1 MDRSQIRVVK
11 PQLGGGFGSR
21 TETLNVEIITA
32 LLARAAGGQV
42 GLVTSRE
49 ETFITHRGR
58 PQQQVRMRIGM
69 TGEGRITAI
78 DCETVQRG
86 GAYSGYG
93 IVTILYA
100 GSLLNAI
107 YDIENVRYHG
117 ARVLTNTPP
126 CGAMR
131 GHGTVNVR
139 FAFEALL
146 DKMASDLGID
156 PFELRRRNF
165 LTAPTVT
172 INDLLVNSYG
182 LPECLDLV
190 EEASGWKKRRG
201 NMAKGRGLGMACS
214 HYVSGASKPT
224 QWTGEPHATV
234 NLKLDFDG
242 SIVLLTGAPEIGQ
255 GSSTVL
261 MQLAAETL
269 GLPMSRFRV
278 ITGDSEIVPKDNG
291 AYSSRI
297 TVIVG
302 NAVIDAARGLK
313 RILAEAAAKELE
325 CPAED
330 IENEG
335 EVFRAGGP
343 GEGQNRELSFSEVVA
358 LALRDSGTI
367 TAKGTYSTPPEA
379 RGGKK
384 YRGAT
389 VGSTVGYSYAAQVV
403 EVSVDEETGQ
413 VTVEQVWVAHDC
425 GKALNR
431 LTVEGQIQGSVWMG
445 MGQAMS
451 EETRYHDGLP
461 LHANFL
467 DYRIP
472 TIADSPPIHTQIV
485 ESNDPLGPMGAKEAG
500 EGSLSGF
507 IPALTNAVA
516 DAIGLRVTDLP
527 LTPDR
532 VFGELEKRRRAN
544 KGGNG

>member
-1 MDRSQIRVVK
+1 
-11 PQLGGGFGSR
+11 
-21 TETLNVEIITA
+21 VEIIAA

-58 PQQQVRMRIGM
+58 PQQQVRMRIGL
-69 TGEGRITAI
+69 TRDGRITGI

-146 DKMASDLGID
+146 DKMAAELGID
-156 PFELRRRNF
+156 PFALRRRNF
-165 LTAPTVT
+165 LSAPTRT

-201 NMAKGRGLGMACS
+201 KMGKGRGLGMACS

-224 QWTGEPHATV
+224 QWTGQPHATV

-302 NAVIDAARGLK
+302 NAVIDAANGLK
-313 RILAEAAAKELE
+313 RILAEAAAKELQ
-325 CPAED
+325 CPAEE

-335 EVFRAGGP
+335 EIYRAGGP
-343 GEGQNRELSFSEVVA
+343 GEGQNRELTFAEVVA
-358 LALRDSGTI
+358 LALQDSGTI
-367 TAKGTYSTPPEA
+367 TAKGNYSTPPEA

-384 YRGAT
+384 YRGST

-403 EVSVDEETGQ
+403 EVSVDEDTGQ

-451 EETRYHDGLP
+451 EETRYHNGLP

-516 DAIGLRVTDLP
+516 DAIGLRVSTLP

-532 VFGELEKRRRAN
+532 VFGELEKRRRASQAS
-544 KGGNG
+544 KGDAK